1 MPFVSCADLP
11 NQINIA
17 VAAMTP
23 AQRATL
29 CTALNCAPTVAAIT
43 VALMALPGAGVAGN
57 ILTISGGAPVFAPAS
72 TALSF
77 VSGANVPG
85 SVLTMV
91 GAVPTF
97 VPALPVVAKET
108 ATAVSTSLRPMT
120 VAASGSSIRTFTNV
134 SHDAS
139 FNTSFGTW
147 DLTKTTFTFS
157 KAGSY
162 QFSASATLVAQVT
175 AMGGVGTQGSASC
188 DMVVNGVSYTIAGLN
203 FDTGPNAGPF
213 PSGTG
218 GVTIS
223 LPNITVGTTARIDC
237 GTNAPAAG
245 ANYNVWYGINGTAVG
260 GGNSACGLFISTW

>member
-17 VAAMTP
+17 VTAMTP
-23 AQRATL
+23 AQRAAL
-29 CTALNCAPTVAAIT
+29 CSSLNCAPTVTAISS
-43 VALMALPGAGVAGN
+43 ALMGLPGAGVAGN
-57 ILTISGGAPVFAPAS
+57 VLTISGGVPVFAPANTS
-72 TALSF
+72 LSF
-77 VSGANVPG
+77 LPGANVPG

-91 GAVPTF
+91 GATPTF
-97 VPALPVVAKET
+97 VATPPVAAKET
-108 ATAVSTSLRPMT
+108 AMAVSTALHTMT
-120 VAASGSSIRTFTNV
+120 VAASGSGTRTFTNV
-134 SHDAS
+134 SHNTS
-139 FNTSFGTW
+139 FDTSFGTW
-147 DLTKTTFTFS
+147 NPSKTVFTFT

-175 AMGGVGTQGSASC
+175 AMGATGTQGSASC
-188 DMVVNGVSYTIAGLN
+188 DMVINGVSYTVAGLN

-223 LPNITVGTTARIDC
+223 LPNITVGTTAYLDC

-245 ANYNVWYGINGTAVG
+245 ANYNIWYGIGGTAVG